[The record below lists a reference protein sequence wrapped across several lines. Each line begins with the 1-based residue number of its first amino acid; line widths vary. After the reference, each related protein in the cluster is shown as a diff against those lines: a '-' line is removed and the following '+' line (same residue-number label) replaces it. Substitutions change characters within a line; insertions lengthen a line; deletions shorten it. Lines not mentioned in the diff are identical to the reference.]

1 MPTTAGHFPRRRLAS
16 TTEKYVASVSML
28 KLTDQTAAF
37 TAYCL
42 EMLSFK
48 TFVCFPHAWLTPYM
62 QGLVLGVFEEEGN
75 VQLSE
80 AAARFDQ
87 TLSGKLS
94 ELLKM

>member
-1 MPTTAGHFPRRRLAS
+1 
-16 TTEKYVASVSML
+16 
-28 KLTDQTAAF
+28 
-37 TAYCL
+37 
-42 EMLSFK
+42 
-48 TFVCFPHAWLTPYM
+48 M

-94 ELLKM
+94 ELLKMQVTVISMYVVKVPSLWH

>member
-1 MPTTAGHFPRRRLAS
+1 
-16 TTEKYVASVSML
+16 
-28 KLTDQTAAF
+28 
-37 TAYCL
+37 
-42 EMLSFK
+42 
-48 TFVCFPHAWLTPYM
+48 M

-94 ELLKM
+94 ELLKMQVIVISMYVVKVPSLWHWLKNG

>member
-1 MPTTAGHFPRRRLAS
+1 
-16 TTEKYVASVSML
+16 ML
-28 KLTDQTAAF
+28 KLTDQTTVF

-42 EMLSFK
+42 GNLSFK
-48 TFVCFPHAWLTPYM
+48 NFCLFSHALLTPYM

-94 ELLKM
+94 ELLKMQVTVISMYVVKLPSLWHWLKNG

>member
-1 MPTTAGHFPRRRLAS
+1 MLTLADW
-16 TTEKYVASVSML
+16 THLYKN
-28 KLTDQTAAF
+28 
-37 TAYCL
+37 TAYITYT
-42 EMLSFK
+42 LSVQFNVYLDYVS
-48 TFVCFPHAWLTPYM
+48 FNGRISVCPPPALLTPYV
-62 QGLVLGVFEEEGN
+62 QGLVLGVFEEESS

>member
-1 MPTTAGHFPRRRLAS
+1 MLPTDCPFSLMRTLTMYPLMVESRRPPL
-16 TTEKYVASVSML
+16 
-28 KLTDQTAAF
+28 
-37 TAYCL
+37 
-42 EMLSFK
+42 
-48 TFVCFPHAWLTPYM
+48 LTPYV
-62 QGLVLGVFEEEGN
+62 QGLVLGVFEEESS